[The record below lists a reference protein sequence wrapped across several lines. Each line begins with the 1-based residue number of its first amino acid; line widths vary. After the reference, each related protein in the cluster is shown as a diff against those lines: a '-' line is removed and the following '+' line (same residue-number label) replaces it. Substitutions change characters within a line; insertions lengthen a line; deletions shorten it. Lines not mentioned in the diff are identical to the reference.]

1 MIVEDFKILFQRY
14 YSPLVNY
21 SHSFTKDEGYAED
34 VVQDVFTQVWKK
46 QIPLIEGK
54 EGQLLFK
61 MVRNKSI
68 DFLRQKNQVLLQEY
82 SHHISDEEVT
92 EDHDTFML
100 KEIIIDLM
108 RQLPPKCQNI
118 FRLTKI
124 NGLSYAETAEE
135 LGISTKTVEAQITIA
150 YRKLRKLIKSNSLF
164 DK

>member
-1 MIVEDFKILFQRY
+1 MVEDFKILFQRY

-21 SHSFTKDEGYAED
+21 SKSITRDDGYAED
-34 VVQDVFTQVWKK
+34 VVQDVFTTVWKQ

-68 DFLRQKNQVLLQEY
+68 DFLRKKNQVLLQEY
-82 SHHISDEEVT
+82 STQISDEEVT

-100 KEIIIDLM
+100 KETIIDLM

-118 FRLTKI
+118 FHLTKI
-124 NGLSYAETAEE
+124 NGLSYAEAAEE
-135 LGISTKTVEAQITIA
+135 LGVSIKTVESQITIA
-150 YRKLRKLIKSNSLF
+150 YKKLRKLIKSNSLF
-164 DK
+164 DR